1 VSIGEALEQAR
12 RQAGL
17 TVTEVSQQTRIRE
30 TIIRG
35 IEHDDYSSCGGDF
48 YARGHIRSIA
58 RAAGV
63 DPEPLI
69 AEYDAANRAPYTM
82 TAAEA
87 FEPVRPVS
95 PVRPVR
101 PARPVGPRKRPTMNW
116 TMVLV
121 IALALVLGFLVYHF
135 LASAFAANPHNA
147 AVAGK
152 AAAGDKA
159 HARQHHPRSAPA
171 AAQSATH
178 ASPTSSPSPT
188 PTPAPTP
195 SPHAQALTPASAM
208 AFGPGGQGD
217 NPEHA
222 ALAIDHSPA
231 SAWHSDWYTTPRFGG
246 LQQGT
251 GLLVRLGHPETI
263 TAAYISLGGAPG
275 ASVELRVG
283 DAPSLAGLSPVAR
296 AAGASGTVSLRPAS
310 RAHGRYVLIWF
321 TRLPPD
327 SAGTFQVSVHDIR
340 LVGYP

>member
-1 VSIGEALEQAR
+1 VSIGEALTQAR

-35 IEHDDYSSCGGDF
+35 IEHDDYSACGGDF

-69 AEYDAANRAPYTM
+69 AEYDAAKGSPHTM

-95 PVRPVR
+95 PVDR
-101 PARPVGPRKRPTMNW
+101 GPHKRPPVNW

-135 LASAFAANPHNA
+135 LASAFAANSHNA
-147 AVAGK
+147 ATGK
-152 AAAGDKA
+152 AASART
-159 HARQHHPRSAPA
+159 HTRQHHTQSTPGT
-171 AAQSATH
+171 AQSATH
-178 ASPTSSPSPT
+178 AASATPSPT
-188 PTPAPTP
+188 PTPTP
-195 SPHAQALTPASAM
+195 SSHAQTLTPASA
-208 AFGPGGQGD
+208 AAYGPGGRGD
-217 NPEHA
+217 NPERA
-222 ALAIDHSPA
+222 ALAIDHNPA
-231 SAWHSDWYTTPRFGG
+231 SAWHSDWYTSPRFGN

-263 TAAYISLGGAPG
+263 TAARISLGGAPG
-275 ASVELRVG
+275 AGLELRVG
-283 DAPSLAGLSPVAR
+283 DAPSLGSMSAVAR
-296 AAGASGTVSLRPAS
+296 ADGASGTVSLRPSSPA
-310 RAHGRYVLIWF
+310 RGRYVLVWF
-321 TRLPPD
+321 TRLPRD
-327 SAGTFQVSVHDIR
+327 STGTFQVSVRDIK
-340 LVGYP
+340 LEGYP

>member
-1 VSIGEALEQAR
+1 MSIGEALAQAR

-30 TIIRG
+30 AIIRG
-35 IEHDDYSSCGGDF
+35 IEHDDYSACGGDF

-58 RAAGV
+58 RASGV

-69 AEYDAANRAPYTM
+69 AEYDAAQGAPDTM

-95 PVRPVR
+95 PVGLRQ
-101 PARPVGPRKRPTMNW
+101 RPTVNW

-135 LASAFAANPHNA
+135 LASAFAANNA
-147 AVAGK
+147 TAGR
-152 AAAGDKA
+152 AAAG
-159 HARQHHPRSAPA
+159 RTQPGHHRAQPTPA
-171 AAQSATH
+171 STPSATH
-178 ASPTSSPSPT
+178 AAATSAPPTPT

-195 SPHAQALTPASAM
+195 HAQVLTPASAA
-208 AFGPGGQGD
+208 AFGPGGRGD
-217 NPEHA
+217 NPQRA
-222 ALAIDHSPA
+222 ALAIDHNPA
-231 SAWHSDWYTTPRFGG
+231 SAWHSDWYTTARFGN

-263 TAAYISLGGAPG
+263 SAARISLGAAAG
-275 ASVELRVG
+275 ASLELRVG
-283 DAPSLAGLSPVAR
+283 DTPSLASLPPVAR

-310 RAHGRYVLIWF
+310 HAHGRYVLIWF
-321 TRLPPD
+321 TRLPAD
-327 SAGTFQVSVHDIR
+327 SAGTFQASVHDIK
-340 LVGYP
+340 LEGYP